1 MPQYDASKLRGHL
14 EELGIGVSTSQR
26 IVNLVE
32 EYQSFTGT
40 SPEFVFV
47 ENPINIGGLV
57 EFSNLILLTGKMYAE
72 FSLSNPNDTVAF
84 INIPK
89 NVNRLIMP
97 ILQELPFTNIT
108 AKSRVTAQIY
118 NGTQDIGYFVA
129 SGDNCADLLE
139 MLKRYFIPAISD

>member
-14 EELGIGVSTSQR
+14 EALGIGVSTSQR
-26 IVNLVE
+26 IENLIAQ
-32 EYQSFTGT
+32 YQSFTGT
-40 SPEFVFV
+40 LPEFVFV

-108 AKSRVTAQIY
+108 PKSRVTAQIY

-139 MLKRYFIPAISD
+139 MLKRYFIPAIID

>member
-14 EELGIGVSTSQR
+14 EALGIGVSTSQR
-26 IVNLVE
+26 IENLIE
-32 EYQSFTGT
+32 QYQSFTGT
-40 SPEFVFV
+40 LPEFVFV

-72 FSLSNPNDTVAF
+72 FSLSNPNDTVAS

-108 AKSRVTAQIY
+108 PKSRVTAQIY
-118 NGTQDIGYFVA
+118 NGMQDIGYFVA

-139 MLKRYFIPAISD
+139 MLKRYFIPAITD

>member
-1 MPQYDASKLRGHL
+1 
-14 EELGIGVSTSQR
+14 
-26 IVNLVE
+26 
-32 EYQSFTGT
+32 
-40 SPEFVFV
+40 
-47 ENPINIGGLV
+47 
-57 EFSNLILLTGKMYAE
+57 MYAE